1 MRWWAGRN
9 LPIVQCL
16 REFAEARSGASF
28 NPYSAT
34 MQANPVGHFG
44 IHWDTVLAQAAISG
58 LFAVLRTRHD
68 ADRSVGKVAAFLA
81 LPQ

>member
-1 MRWWAGRN
+1 MRWWAGRG

-16 REFAEARSGASF
+16 REFAEALGSLIH
-28 NPYSAT
+28 PCSAT
-34 MQANPVGHFG
+34 MQANQG

-58 LFAVLRTRHD
+58 LFAVLRARHD

-81 LPQ
+81 MPQ